1 MIVLAGIVCRD
12 RTKILVGV
20 KLVRNL
26 PSEQCF
32 QGVFQTEGADRFPKL
47 VDHDEQMMVCP
58 QESGQG
64 MPERMIFPDVVDVRV
79 HRRSGRH

>member
-26 PSEQCF
+26 SSEQRIQCIF
-32 QGVFQTEGADRFPKL
+32 QAEDTDRFSKL
-47 VDHDEQMMVCP
+47 VDHDEQMMMRP